1 MSPFPEPADCPL
13 DAQLQRFATGKLPL
27 DELETVGRH
36 LEECT
41 RCAESLSRLE
51 SQPDPL
57 ILELRD
63 CLRDSSL
70 AQRTTR
76 TGGLNDSVAVVIP
89 RNAPRPEET
98 IGELGAYDL
107 VAELGRG
114 GMGVV
119 YKGYQPGL
127 DRIVAVKT
135 LLGVHLAS
143 REAVQRFRTEAQA
156 IGRLQHPHIV
166 QVYEYGEADERP
178 YLCMEYVPGKT
189 LAEALAGRRPS
200 PHESVELLKK
210 IAAAV
215 QYAHQQRVL
224 HRDLKPSNVLI
235 GAEGEV
241 KLTDFG
247 LAKFT
252 DDDSGH
258 THTQDAIGTA
268 SYMAPEQV
276 DRQRGPIS
284 ERTDVYGLGA
294 MLYEMLA
301 GRPPFRGKSRPET
314 LQLVATAEPA
324 PLPTTRRL
332 ASRHLN
338 AICLKCLAKDPG
350 ERYASV
356 AELLLDLERWERGDP
371 VLAQRSAWRM
381 SRRTRRRASLVTLA
395 VALLLV
401 VGGTLYAR
409 SGTFK
414 QSQLRGQLARGET
427 AILLGERGPP
437 GWFDFA
443 YGGDRSSTSL
453 GKDGA
458 FYVST
463 WDQCCLRLLTDPGQ
477 SDYVFSAEIRHERSD
492 LPGEVGLFLALQE
505 QAGDGFRDFELI
517 KIGFNDVRSNQEIGN
532 AMAKFAGPPPE
543 IPNAAQA
550 FARFVRQ
557 PATGKI
563 VERQSSLGRP
573 VTFKPAGAAGGP
585 WRKLEMRITSTAISA
600 SWDGRPLAPFTLEKA
615 RGAFETLQAKLPA
628 AGPAP
633 SRRADP
639 ARGGLGVYLFRGA
652 ASFRNIVLR
661 PL

>member
-1 MSPFPEPADCPL
+1 MSSIPEPADCPL
-13 DAQLQRFATGKLPL
+13 EVQLRQFATGKLPL

-36 LEECT
+36 LAGCT

-57 ILELRD
+57 ILELRE

-70 AQRTTR
+70 AQRETR
-76 TGGLNDSVAVVIP
+76 TGAFHDSVAVVLP

-98 IGELGAYDL
+98 IGELGTYHL

-178 YLCMEYVPGKT
+178 YLCMEYVPGRT
-189 LAEALAGRRPS
+189 LAESLAARRPS
-200 PHESVELLKK
+200 PQESVELLKK
-210 IAAAV
+210 IAVAV

-235 GAEGEV
+235 GAAGEV

-268 SYMAPEQV
+268 SYMAPEQA
-276 DRQRGPIS
+276 DRQRGPLS

-301 GRPPFRGKSRPET
+301 GRPPFRGKSRQET

-324 PLPTTRRL
+324 PPLTTRSL

-338 AICLKCLAKDPG
+338 AICLKCLSKDPR

-381 SRRTRRRASLVTLA
+381 SRRTRRRAGFAALA
-395 VALLLV
+395 VALMLV

-427 AILLGERGPP
+427 AVLVGESGPP
-437 GWFDFA
+437 VWFDFA
-443 YGGDRSSTSL
+443 YGGERSSTSL
-453 GKDGA
+453 AKDGA
-458 FYVST
+458 FHVST
-463 WDQCCLRLLTDPGQ
+463 WDNCVLRLLTDPGRP
-477 SDYVFSAEIRHERSD
+477 DYVFSAEIRHERSD

-505 QAGDGFRDFELI
+505 QAGEGFRDIEFI

-543 IPNAAQA
+543 IPNATQA

-557 PATGKI
+557 PLAGKVI
-563 VERQSSLGRP
+563 ERQISLGKP
-573 VTFKPAGAAGGP
+573 VTFKPAGAMGGP
-585 WRKLEMRITSTAISA
+585 WRKLEMRVTASAVSA

-615 RGAFETLQAKLPA
+615 RSALETLPVKLAPAAPLPA
-628 AGPAP
+628 H
-633 SRRADP
+633 RADP
-639 ARGGLGVYLFRGA
+639 AWGGLGVYLFRGA
-652 ASFRNIVLR
+652 ASFRNVTLR